1 MIELRDV
8 CKQFGTTQVLININ
22 ASFDDGKIHGL
33 IGRNGSGKT
42 VLLKCICGLIRPSSG
57 SIVISGKQIGKDIE
71 MPESFAALIENPG
84 FLPNYSGEANLSF
97 LMSVNT
103 PVVREKIRQVLR
115 QVGLENDR
123 KKHVGKYSLGMRQ
136 KLGIAQVIMEDPML
150 MIFDKPMNGLDNKS
164 VSETRELFKQLRDR
178 KRTILLA
185 SHSAQDIDELCD
197 SVYEIDAG
205 RMTQIR

>member
-1 MIELRDV
+1 MIELREV
-8 CKQFGTTQVLININ
+8 CKQFGTAPVLVNIN
-22 ASFDDGKIHGL
+22 ASFEDGRIHGL

-42 VLLKCICGLIRPSSG
+42 VLLKCICGLIRPTAG
-57 SIVISGKQIGKDIE
+57 TILISGKQLGKDIE
-71 MPESFAALIENPG
+71 MPESFGALIENPG

-103 PVVREKIRQVLR
+103 PVVREKVQQALKL
-115 QVGLENDR
+115 VGLENDR

-150 MIFDKPMNGLDNKS
+150 MIFDEPMNGLDNTS
-164 VSETRELFKQLRDR
+164 VLQMRALFKRLRDR

-185 SHSAQDIDELCD
+185 SHNAQDIDELCD
-197 SVYEIDAG
+197 HVYSFDAG

>member
-8 CKQFGTTQVLININ
+8 CKQFGATQVLININ
-22 ASFDDGKIHGL
+22 ASFEDEKIHGL

-42 VLLKCICGLIRPSSG
+42 VLLKCICGLIRSTSG
-57 SIVISGKQIGKDIE
+57 SIVISGKQLGKDIE
-71 MPESFAALIENPG
+71 MPESFGALIDNPG

-103 PVVREKIRQVLR
+103 PVMREKVQKALR
-115 QVGLENDR
+115 QVGLEGDR

-150 MIFDKPMNGLDNKS
+150 MIFDEPMNGLDNKS

-185 SHSAQDIDELCD
+185 SHNAQDIDELCD

>member
-22 ASFDDGKIHGL
+22 ASFDDGKIHDL

-42 VLLKCICGLIRPSSG
+42 VLLKCICGLIRPTSG

-103 PVVREKIRQVLR
+103 PVVREKI
-115 QVGLENDR
+115 
-123 KKHVGKYSLGMRQ
+123 
-136 KLGIAQVIMEDPML
+136 
-150 MIFDKPMNGLDNKS
+150 
-164 VSETRELFKQLRDR
+164 
-178 KRTILLA
+178 
-185 SHSAQDIDELCD
+185 
-197 SVYEIDAG
+197 G
-205 RMTQIR
+205 RYQGG

>member
-8 CKQFGTTQVLININ
+8 CKQFGTSQVLININ

-33 IGRNGSGKT
+33 IERNGSGKT
-42 VLLKCICGLIRPSSG
+42 VLLKCICGLIRPTSG

-103 PVVREKIRQVLR
+103 PVVREKNR
-115 QVGLENDR
+115 QVGLKNDR

-150 MIFDKPMNGLDNKS
+150 MIFDEPMNGLDKKS

-185 SHSAQDIDELCD
+185 SHNAQDIDELCD

>member
-1 MIELRDV
+1 MIELREV
-8 CKQFGTTQVLININ
+8 CKQFGTAPVLANIN
-22 ASFDDGKIHGL
+22 ASFEDGRIHGL

-42 VLLKCICGLIRPSSG
+42 ALLKCICGLIRPTAG
-57 SIVISGKQIGKDIE
+57 TILISGKQLGKDIE
-71 MPESFAALIENPG
+71 MPESFGALIENPG

-103 PVVREKIRQVLR
+103 PVVREKVQQAIKL
-115 QVGLENDR
+115 VGLENDR

-150 MIFDKPMNGLDNKS
+150 MIFDEPMNGLDNTS
-164 VSETRELFKQLRDR
+164 VLQMRALFKCLRDR

-185 SHSAQDIDELCD
+185 SHNAQDIDELCD
-197 SVYEIDAG
+197 HVYSFDAG

>member
-71 MPESFAALIENPG
+71 MPESFGALIDNPG

-103 PVVREKIRQVLR
+103 PVMREKVQKALR
-115 QVGLENDR
+115 QVGLEGDR

-150 MIFDKPMNGLDNKS
+150 MIFDEPMNGLDNKS

-185 SHSAQDIDELCD
+185 SHNAQDIDELCD
-197 SVYEIDAG
+197 SVYEVDAG

>member
-8 CKQFGTTQVLININ
+8 CKQFGATQVLININ
-22 ASFDDGKIHGL
+22 ASFEDEKIHGL

-42 VLLKCICGLIRPSSG
+42 VLLKCICGLIRPTSG
-57 SIVISGKQIGKDIE
+57 SIVISGKQLGKDIE
-71 MPESFAALIENPG
+71 MPESFGALIDNPG

-103 PVVREKIRQVLR
+103 PVMREKVQKALR
-115 QVGLENDR
+115 QVGLEGDR

-150 MIFDKPMNGLDNKS
+150 MIFDEPMNGLDNKS

-185 SHSAQDIDELCD
+185 SHNAQDITHKTASRGNNKPREA
-197 SVYEIDAG
+197 V
-205 RMTQIR
+205 

>member
-136 KLGIAQVIMEDPML
+136 KLGIAQVIMEDTML
-150 MIFDKPMNGLDNKS
+150 MIFDEPMNGLDNKS

>member
-8 CKQFGTTQVLININ
+8 CKQFGTASILTNIN
-22 ASFDDGKIHGL
+22 ASFEDGRIHGL

-42 VLLKCICGLIRPSSG
+42 VLLKCICGLIRPTSG
-57 SIVISGKQIGKDIE
+57 SILISGKQLGKDIE
-71 MPESFAALIENPG
+71 MPESFGALIESPG

-97 LMSVNT
+97 LMSINT
-103 PVVREKIRQVLR
+103 PVARVKIQQALKL
-115 QVGLENDR
+115 VGLENDR

-150 MIFDKPMNGLDNKS
+150 MIFDEPMNGLDKTS
-164 VSETRELFKQLRDR
+164 VLEMRELFRKLRDR

-185 SHSAQDIDELCD
+185 SHNAQDIDELCD
-197 SVYEIDAG
+197 HVYEVDAG

>member
-8 CKQFGTTQVLININ
+8 CKQFGATQVLININ
-22 ASFDDGKIHGL
+22 ASFEDEKIHGL

-42 VLLKCICGLIRPSSG
+42 VLLKCICGLIRPTSG
-57 SIVISGKQIGKDIE
+57 SIVISGKQLSKDIE
-71 MPESFAALIENPG
+71 MPESFGALIDNPG

-103 PVVREKIRQVLR
+103 PVMREKVQKALR
-115 QVGLENDR
+115 QVGLEGDR

-150 MIFDKPMNGLDNKS
+150 MIFDEPMNGLDNKS

-185 SHSAQDIDELCD
+185 SHNAQDIDELCD

>member
-8 CKQFGTTQVLININ
+8 CKQFGTAHVLMNIN
-22 ASFDDGKIHGL
+22 ASFEDEKIHGL

-42 VLLKCICGLIRPSSG
+42 VLMKCICGLIRPTSG
-57 SIVISGKQIGKDIE
+57 SIVISGKQLGKDIE
-71 MPESFAALIENPG
+71 MPESFGALIDSPG

-103 PVVREKIRQVLR
+103 PVVRERIRQVLR

-150 MIFDKPMNGLDNKS
+150 MIFDEPMNGLDKKS
-164 VSETRELFKQLRDR
+164 VLEMRELFKQLRDR
-178 KRTILLA
+178 KRTILIA
-185 SHSAQDIDELCD
+185 SHNAQDIDELCD

>member
-150 MIFDKPMNGLDNKS
+150 MIFDEPMNGLDKKS

-185 SHSAQDIDELCD
+185 SHNAQDIDELCD
-197 SVYEIDAG
+197 SVYEVDAG

>member
-97 LMSVNT
+97 FMSVNT

-150 MIFDKPMNGLDNKS
+150 MIFDEPMNGLDKKS

-185 SHSAQDIDELCD
+185 SHNAQDIDELCD
-197 SVYEIDAG
+197 SVYEVDAG

>member
-33 IGRNGSGKT
+33 IERNGSGKT
-42 VLLKCICGLIRPSSG
+42 VLLKCICGLIRPTSG

-103 PVVREKIRQVLR
+103 PVVREKNR
-115 QVGLENDR
+115 QVGLKNDR

-150 MIFDKPMNGLDNKS
+150 MIFDEPMNGLDKKS

-185 SHSAQDIDELCD
+185 SHNAQDIDELRD

>member
-42 VLLKCICGLIRPSSG
+42 VLLKCICGLIRPTSG

-103 PVVREKIRQVLR
+103 PVVREKIRHVLR

-150 MIFDKPMNGLDNKS
+150 MIFDEPMNGLDKKS

-185 SHSAQDIDELCD
+185 SHNAQDIDELCD
-197 SVYEIDAG
+197 SVYEVDAG

>member
-42 VLLKCICGLIRPSSG
+42 VLLKCICGLIRPTSG

-150 MIFDKPMNGLDNKS
+150 MIFDEPMNGLDKKS

-185 SHSAQDIDELCD
+185 SHNAQDIDELCD
-197 SVYEIDAG
+197 SVYEVDAG

>member
-22 ASFDDGKIHGL
+22 ASFEDEKIHGL

-71 MPESFAALIENPG
+71 MPESFGALIDNPG

-103 PVVREKIRQVLR
+103 PVMREKVQKALR
-115 QVGLENDR
+115 QVGLEGDR

-150 MIFDKPMNGLDNKS
+150 MIFDEPMNGLDNKS

-185 SHSAQDIDELCD
+185 SHNAQDIDELCD

>member
-8 CKQFGTTQVLININ
+8 CKQFGTAHVLTNIN
-22 ASFDDGKIHGL
+22 ASFEDEKIHGL

-42 VLLKCICGLIRPSSG
+42 VLLKCICGLIRPTSG
-57 SIVISGKQIGKDIE
+57 SIVISGKQLGKDIE
-71 MPESFAALIENPG
+71 MPESFGALIDNPG

-97 LMSVNT
+97 LMGVNT
-103 PVVREKIRQVLR
+103 PVMREKVQNALR
-115 QVGLENDR
+115 QVGLEGDR

-150 MIFDKPMNGLDNKS
+150 MIFDEPMNGLDNKS
-164 VSETRELFKQLRDR
+164 VSKTRELFKQLRDR

-185 SHSAQDIDELCD
+185 SHNAQDIDELCD

>member
-8 CKQFGTTQVLININ
+8 CKQFGTSQVLININ

-33 IGRNGSGKT
+33 IERNGSGKT
-42 VLLKCICGLIRPSSG
+42 VLLKCICGLIRPTSG

-103 PVVREKIRQVLR
+103 PVVREKNR
-115 QVGLENDR
+115 QVGLKNDR

-150 MIFDKPMNGLDNKS
+150 MIFDEPMNGLDKKS

-185 SHSAQDIDELCD
+185 SHNAQDIDELCD
-197 SVYEIDAG
+197 SVYEVDAG

>member
-8 CKQFGTTQVLININ
+8 CKQFGATQVLININ
-22 ASFDDGKIHGL
+22 ASFEDEKIHGL

-42 VLLKCICGLIRPSSG
+42 VLLKCICGLIRPTSG
-57 SIVISGKQIGKDIE
+57 SIVISGKQLGKDIE
-71 MPESFAALIENPG
+71 MPESFGALIDNPG

-103 PVVREKIRQVLR
+103 PVMREKVQKALR
-115 QVGLENDR
+115 QVGLEGDR

-150 MIFDKPMNGLDNKS
+150 MIFDEPMNGLDKKS

>member
-42 VLLKCICGLIRPSSG
+42 VLLKCICGLIRPTSG

-71 MPESFAALIENPG
+71 MPESFASLIENPG

-103 PVVREKIRQVLR
+103 PVVREKNR
-115 QVGLENDR
+115 QVGLKNDR
-123 KKHVGKYSLGMRQ
+123 KKHVGK
-136 KLGIAQVIMEDPML
+136 
-150 MIFDKPMNGLDNKS
+150 
-164 VSETRELFKQLRDR
+164 
-178 KRTILLA
+178 
-185 SHSAQDIDELCD
+185 
-197 SVYEIDAG
+197 
-205 RMTQIR
+205 

>member
-42 VLLKCICGLIRPSSG
+42 VLLKCICGLIRPTSG

-71 MPESFAALIENPG
+71 MPESFAALIENPR
-84 FLPNYSGEANLSF
+84 FLPNYSVEANLSF

-103 PVVREKIRQVLR
+103 PVVREKNRQVLR
-115 QVGLENDR
+115 RVGLKNDR
-123 KKHVGKYSLGMRQ
+123 KKHVGKWSLGMRQ

-150 MIFDKPMNGLDNKS
+150 MIFDEPMNGLDNKS

-185 SHSAQDIDELCD
+185 SHNAQDIDELCD

>member
-71 MPESFAALIENPG
+71 MPESFGALIDNPG

-103 PVVREKIRQVLR
+103 PVMREKVQKDLR
-115 QVGLENDR
+115 QVGLEGNR

-150 MIFDKPMNGLDNKS
+150 MIFDEPMNGLDNKS

-185 SHSAQDIDELCD
+185 SHNAQDIDELCD

>member
-84 FLPNYSGEANLSF
+84 FLPDPDNNQRPEYSHPAPGKTHCALKIQLCMHSF
-97 LMSVNT
+97 LPQHHFKDNYHMYMPLSSHHM
-103 PVVREKIRQVLR
+103 P
-115 QVGLENDR
+115 
-123 KKHVGKYSLGMRQ
+123 YY
-136 KLGIAQVIMEDPML
+136 
-150 MIFDKPMNGLDNKS
+150 FYYYNKS
-164 VSETRELFKQLRDR
+164 P
-178 KRTILLA
+178 
-185 SHSAQDIDELCD
+185 
-197 SVYEIDAG
+197 
-205 RMTQIR
+205 

>member
-22 ASFDDGKIHGL
+22 ASFDDGKIHDL

-150 MIFDKPMNGLDNKS
+150 MIFDEPMNGLDKKS

-185 SHSAQDIDELCD
+185 SHNAQDIDELCD
-197 SVYEIDAG
+197 SVYEVDAG

>member
-71 MPESFAALIENPG
+71 IPESFAALIENPG

-150 MIFDKPMNGLDNKS
+150 MIFDEPMNGLDKKS

-185 SHSAQDIDELCD
+185 SHNAQDIDELCD
-197 SVYEIDAG
+197 SVYEVDAG

>member
-71 MPESFAALIENPG
+71 MPESFGALIDNPG

-103 PVVREKIRQVLR
+103 PVMREKVQKALK
-115 QVGLENDR
+115 QVGLEGDR

-150 MIFDKPMNGLDNKS
+150 MIFDEPMNGLDNKS

-185 SHSAQDIDELCD
+185 SHNAQDIDELCD

>member
-8 CKQFGTTQVLININ
+8 CKQFGATQVLININ
-22 ASFDDGKIHGL
+22 ASFEDEKIHGL

-42 VLLKCICGLIRPSSG
+42 VLLKCICGLIRPTSG
-57 SIVISGKQIGKDIE
+57 SIVISGKQLGKDIE
-71 MPESFAALIENPG
+71 MPESFGALIDNPG

-103 PVVREKIRQVLR
+103 PVMREKVQKALR
-115 QVGLENDR
+115 QVGLEGDR

-150 MIFDKPMNGLDNKS
+150 MIFDEPMNGLDNKS

-178 KRTILLA
+178 KRTIILA
-185 SHSAQDIDELCD
+185 SHNAQDIDELCD
-197 SVYEIDAG
+197 SVHEIDAG

>member
-71 MPESFAALIENPG
+71 MPESFGALIDNPG

-103 PVVREKIRQVLR
+103 PVMREKVQKALR
-115 QVGLENDR
+115 QVGLEGDR

-150 MIFDKPMNGLDNKS
+150 MIFDEPMNGLDNKS

-185 SHSAQDIDELCD
+185 SHNAQDIDELCD

>member
-150 MIFDKPMNGLDNKS
+150 MIFDEPMNGLDNKS

-185 SHSAQDIDELCD
+185 SHNAQDIDELCD
-197 SVYEIDAG
+197 SVYEVDAG

>member
-8 CKQFGTTQVLININ
+8 CKQFGATQVLININ
-22 ASFDDGKIHGL
+22 ASFEDEKIHGL

-42 VLLKCICGLIRPSSG
+42 VLLKCICGLIRPTSG
-57 SIVISGKQIGKDIE
+57 SIVISGKQLGKDIE
-71 MPESFAALIENPG
+71 MPESFGALIDNPG

-103 PVVREKIRQVLR
+103 PVMREKVQKALR
-115 QVGLENDR
+115 QVGLEGDR

-150 MIFDKPMNGLDNKS
+150 MIFDEPMNGLDKKS

-185 SHSAQDIDELCD
+185 SHNAQDIDELCD

>member
-1 MIELRDV
+1 
-8 CKQFGTTQVLININ
+8 
-22 ASFDDGKIHGL
+22 
-33 IGRNGSGKT
+33 
-42 VLLKCICGLIRPSSG
+42 
-57 SIVISGKQIGKDIE
+57 
-71 MPESFAALIENPG
+71 
-84 FLPNYSGEANLSF
+84 
-97 LMSVNT
+97 MSVNA
-103 PVVREKIRQVLR
+103 PVVREKNR
-115 QVGLENDR
+115 QVGLKNDR

-136 KLGIAQVIMEDPML
+136 NLGIAQVIMEDPML
-150 MIFDKPMNGLDNKS
+150 MIFDEPMNGLDKKS

>member
-150 MIFDKPMNGLDNKS
+150 MIFDEPMNGLDKKS

-185 SHSAQDIDELCD
+185 SHNAQDIDELCD

>member
-150 MIFDKPMNGLDNKS
+150 MIFDEPMNGLDNKS

-205 RMTQIR
+205 RMTLIR

>member
-8 CKQFGTTQVLININ
+8 CKQFGATQVLININ
-22 ASFDDGKIHGL
+22 ASFEDEKIHGL

-42 VLLKCICGLIRPSSG
+42 VLLKCICGLIRPTSG
-57 SIVISGKQIGKDIE
+57 SIVISGKQLGKDIE
-71 MPESFAALIENPG
+71 MPESFGALIDNPG

-103 PVVREKIRQVLR
+103 PVMREKVQKALR
-115 QVGLENDR
+115 QVGLEGDR

-150 MIFDKPMNGLDNKS
+150 MIFDEPMNGLDNKS

-185 SHSAQDIDELCD
+185 SHNAQDIDELCD
-197 SVYEIDAG
+197 SVYEVDAG

>member
-42 VLLKCICGLIRPSSG
+42 VLLKCICGLIRPTSG
-57 SIVISGKQIGKDIE
+57 SIVISGKQLGKDIE
-71 MPESFAALIENPG
+71 MPESFGALIDNPG

-103 PVVREKIRQVLR
+103 PVMREKVQKALR
-115 QVGLENDR
+115 QVGLEGDR

-150 MIFDKPMNGLDNKS
+150 MIFDEPMNGLDNKS

-185 SHSAQDIDELCD
+185 SHNAQDIDELCD

>member
-71 MPESFAALIENPG
+71 IPESFAALIENPG

-103 PVVREKIRQVLR
+103 PVVREKIWQVLR

-150 MIFDKPMNGLDNKS
+150 MIFDEPMNGLDKKS

-185 SHSAQDIDELCD
+185 SHNAQDIDELCD
-197 SVYEIDAG
+197 SVYEVDAG